1 MFAHYRT
8 KRPGTPLFQMLFY
21 GAIRRFVRVLFA
33 IVYRARIIGAENVP
47 RSGPLL
53 LVANHQSY
61 LDPPLVGSTVYTR
74 HIDFIARMGLFKF
87 SGFFG
92 WFIATLNSI
101 PIKEEGSDTAAI
113 KEVLR
118 RLEDGRA
125 VLIFPEGS
133 RSETGRMDDFKRGVA
148 VLVKRSRCPVLPIAV
163 EGCYDAWPRGT
174 SRPRL
179 FGARVAIHYGD
190 PISHEDLMANGADQ
204 ALVRLHDQ
212 INEMR
217 RALREDMR
225 RATNGKYPP
234 VGAADQP
241 TPATG

>member
-1 MFAHYRT
+1 M
-8 KRPGTPLFQMLFY
+8 
-21 GAIRRFVRVLFA
+21 
-33 IVYRARIIGAENVP
+33 
-47 RSGPLL
+47 
-53 LVANHQSY
+53 
-61 LDPPLVGSTVYTR
+61 
-74 HIDFIARMGLFKF
+74 
-87 SGFFG
+87 
-92 WFIATLNSI
+92 
-101 PIKEEGSDTAAI
+101 
-113 KEVLR
+113 LR
-118 RLEDGRA
+118 RLDDGRA

-190 PISHEDLMANGADQ
+190 PISHEDLMASGADQ

-217 RALREDMR
+217 RALREEMR

-234 VGAADQP
+234 AGAADHP

>member
-1 MFAHYRT
+1 MLATYRS
-8 KRPGTPLFQMLFY
+8 KRPGTPLLQMLFY
-21 GAIRRFVRVLFA
+21 GAIRRSVRILFA
-33 IVYRARIIGAENVP
+33 IFYRARVIGAEKVP
-47 RSGPLL
+47 KSGPLL

-74 HIDFIARMGLFKF
+74 HIDFIARLGLFKA

-92 WFIATLNSI
+92 WLIATLNSI

-118 RLEDGRA
+118 RLQDSRA

-148 VLVKRSRCPVLPIAV
+148 VLVKRAKCPVLPIAV
-163 EGCYDAWPRGT
+163 EGCFDAWPRGT

-190 PISHEDLMANGADQ
+190 PIPYEELMAHGADQ
-204 ALVRLHDQ
+204 ALIRLHDQ
-212 INEMR
+212 IDDMR
-217 RALREDMR
+217 RALRGDMR

-234 VGAADQP
+234 MGAADQP
-241 TPATG
+241 ITAAG